1 MSLADDTG
9 RGADDLRLWRG
20 AFLLL
25 AMPLCLLF
33 ALAIPFGEVADE
45 PAHLMRAA
53 SLYDGQIIGHRETIA
68 GPFGRTVTAAGVR
81 VDPVWEELSR
91 SRQPMDAAIPAQPV
105 DPTVGTGPWQR
116 SGKFAPLYTI
126 ATYFPVF
133 YAPAAVGL
141 GIGHALDLSA
151 KASARLG
158 RLANVAAY
166 VLIALSA
173 LVLARRG
180 RAWLFAILALPM
192 ALSLAASFNQDGL
205 IIATAVLAAALLT
218 NAPDAPRARHRFV
231 GAAVLVALILL
242 AKPPY
247 APIALILL
255 LPLPLP
261 RGSAASIGRALLPR
275 LGAVAAV
282 LLPAVL
288 WTGYA
293 TATVAT
299 PVPRAPYEAGPLWPG
314 TRPATFFGTDPA
326 AQLRVLTAEPIRFA
340 TVPMRYLLTLKHL
353 TVLAEGA
360 IGILGWLDRFLPMP
374 IYGLWIV
381 ALTAAF
387 AGSGRAPASGR
398 ALVVLATAAGTTLW
412 LVVLSQYL
420 SWTNVGDVRVDGPQG
435 RYLLP
440 ILPIFALVLTS
451 GDRVRETAAS
461 RLRRLRYLPI
471 AAAAIDLAA
480 VPLVML

>member
-1 MSLADDTG
+1 MRLAEDAD
-9 RGADDLRLWRG
+9 RGAGDLRLWIG

-25 AMPLCLLF
+25 AMPLCLVF
-33 ALAIPFGEVADE
+33 ALAVPFGEVADE

-53 SLYDGQIIGHRETIA
+53 SLYDGQVIGHRETITT
-68 GPFGRTVTAAGVR
+68 PFGRTATAAGVR

-91 SRQPMDAAIPAQPV
+91 SRLPTDAGIQASPI
-105 DPTVGTGPWQR
+105 DPIVGAGPWQR
-116 SGKFAPLYTI
+116 SGAFAPLYTI

-133 YAPAAVGL
+133 YAPAAAGL

-158 RLANVAAY
+158 RLANAATY
-166 VLIALSA
+166 GLIALSA
-173 LVLARRG
+173 LALARRG

-218 NAPDAPRARHRFV
+218 NAPDAPWARHRFV

-247 APIALILL
+247 APIALMLL
-255 LPLPLP
+255 LPLP
-261 RGSAASIGRALLPR
+261 RGSWPSIGKTLLPR
-275 LGAVAAV
+275 LFAVAAV
-282 LLPAVL
+282 VLPAVL

-299 PVPRAPYEAGPLWPG
+299 PVPRASYEAGPLWPG
-314 TRPATFFGTDPA
+314 ARPATFFGTDPA
-326 AQLRVLTAEPIRFA
+326 AQLRVLTAEPTRFA
-340 TVPMRYLLTLKHL
+340 TVPARFLLTLKHL
-353 TVLAEGA
+353 TILTEGA

-381 ALTAAF
+381 ALAAAF

-398 ALVVLATAAGTTLW
+398 ALAVLAIASGLTFW

-420 SWTNVGDVRVDGPQG
+420 SWTNVGDERVDGPQG

-440 ILPIFALVLTS
+440 ILPIFALVLTN
-451 GDRVRETAAS
+451 GYRGRESTAS
-461 RLRRLRYLPI
+461 RLRLLRYLPI